1 MIYFAH
7 RGFSSRRV
15 QNTCESFALARER
28 GATCYELDVHLL
40 KDGQL
45 AVHHDYS
52 LFSTAGIDVKLADLT
67 AEDLKK
73 YPLHNPFTQSTVYV
87 PLLQE
92 VFPLVMPGLQL
103 LNIEVKNDA
112 NIYPGIE
119 KVLMSLLEKYPQIAL
134 KTLFSSFDQSTLRRL
149 RALNKNA
156 RIGLL
161 TRNFDISEALAL
173 GVESIHINQTR
184 LTEDIVQTCH
194 ENGLKIFVYTVNTAK
209 EKERVDK
216 MGADG
221 IFSDGW

>member
-15 QNTCESFALARER
+15 QNTCESFALAREK

-73 YPLHNPFTQSTVYV
+73 YPLRNPFTQNSVYV

-92 VFPLVMPGLQL
+92 VLPLVMPGLQL

-112 NIYPGIE
+112 SIYPGIE
-119 KVLMSLLEKYPQIAL
+119 KVLMSLLETYPQIAL

-149 RALNKNA
+149 RILNKNA

-161 TRNFDISEALAL
+161 TRNFDISEALSL
-173 GVESIHINQTR
+173 GAESIHINQTR

-194 ENGLKIFVYTVNTAK
+194 ENGLKIFAYTVNTAK
-209 EKERVDK
+209 EKERVEK